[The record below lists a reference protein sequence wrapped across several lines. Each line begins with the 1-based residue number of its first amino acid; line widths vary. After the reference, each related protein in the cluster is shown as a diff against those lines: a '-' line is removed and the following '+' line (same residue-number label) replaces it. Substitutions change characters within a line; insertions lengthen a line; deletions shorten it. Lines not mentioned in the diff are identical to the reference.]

1 MCIKMKR
8 TALITGAS
16 RGIGRAIA
24 KSLATRGF
32 NLVLVYNSSVDKMK
46 ELESELEGKCN
57 FISVQADVSNPAQ
70 LENAFNQ
77 GKKEFGFI
85 DTLINNAGISHFAFF
100 DNETQESY
108 DKVMD
113 TNFRSVFTACL
124 LASKDMLSNK
134 FGRIVNISSVWGQR
148 GASMEVLYS
157 ASKHAVIGLTRS
169 LNAEFAPSNV
179 LVNAVCPGIIDTD
192 MNKHFSVQ
200 DRQEMESEIPLG
212 RFGKPEEVASVV
224 AMLTNE
230 ELYIGGEDISVT
242 AGY

>member
-1 MCIKMKR
+1 MKR

-16 RGIGRAIA
+16 RGIGKAIA
-24 KSLATRGF
+24 IALAKKGF
-32 NLVLVYNSSVDKMK
+32 NLVLLYRNSIDKMK
-46 ELESELEGKCN
+46 ELESEIADKCD
-57 FISVQADVSNPAQ
+57 FISIQADVSKA
-70 LENAFNQ
+70 EEIAKAFEM
-77 GKKEFGFI
+77 GKQKFGFI

-124 LASKDMLSNK
+124 LASKDMITRK
-134 FGRIVNISSVWGQR
+134 FGRIVNIASVWGQR

-169 LNAEFAPSNV
+169 LNEELAPSNI
-179 LVNAVCPGIIDTD
+179 LVNAVCPGVIDTD
-192 MNKHFSVQ
+192 MNSHFSSQ
-200 DRQEMESEIPLG
+200 DRAEIESEIPLG
-212 RFGKPEEVASVV
+212 RFGKAEEVASVV